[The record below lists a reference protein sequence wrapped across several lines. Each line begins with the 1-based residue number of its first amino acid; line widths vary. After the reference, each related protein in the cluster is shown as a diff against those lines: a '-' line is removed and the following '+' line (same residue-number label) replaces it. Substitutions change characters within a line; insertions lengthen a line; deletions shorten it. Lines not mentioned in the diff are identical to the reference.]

1 MATAITVHEDELD
14 TLTSEN
20 ISEVAQPDIQTSE
33 EISEAEENLPEETER
48 SNKETSDLIAVVI
61 RVADEFRPCHTKLG
75 IIIDEHRAKIVA
87 LKRKFG
93 VHQGSRGHRLIIP
106 KDGKNV
112 PLYWDDFVVF
122 YFGVTSRRLNQL
134 LEVRDDPEL
143 GITRIKKPD
152 VEKPLYKKGFEAGKK
167 ENQPPTDTTN
177 WTDNTYI
184 KACVG
189 FISSRLQPLE
199 SDPKRFATVTTAI
212 AQEILSRV
220 GKRDDHT
227 RVTKDESNRKA
238 VPVQ

>member
-1 MATAITVHEDELD
+1 M
-14 TLTSEN
+14 
-20 ISEVAQPDIQTSE
+20 
-33 EISEAEENLPEETER
+33 
-48 SNKETSDLIAVVI
+48 
-61 RVADEFRPCHTKLG
+61 
-75 IIIDEHRAKIVA
+75 
-87 LKRKFG
+87 
-93 VHQGSRGHRLIIP
+93 
-106 KDGKNV
+106 
-112 PLYWDDFVVF
+112 
-122 YFGVTSRRLNQL
+122 TSRRLNQL

-177 WTDNTYI
+177 WTDNAYI

-212 AQEILSRV
+212 AQEILGRV